1 MRIDLHCHTKKI
13 KSGDG
18 KARNV
23 TPTLFKE
30 KIELADVKIVAIT
43 NHNAFDYQQYLSLK
57 ESVDGLCQVWPGVEI
72 DVLGETKFHLIV
84 VTKPDDAFAFSKSVE
99 ILFEGDNLDTCHH
112 TLV

>member
-43 NHNAFDYQQYLSLK
+43 NHNAFDYQMMPLLFQKVLRYSLK
-57 ESVDGLCQVWPGVEI
+57 GI
-72 DVLGETKFHLIV
+72 ILIP
-84 VTKPDDAFAFSKSVE
+84 VT
-99 ILFEGDNLDTCHH
+99 IH
-112 TLV
+112 

>member
-57 ESVDGLCQVWPGVEI
+57 ESVKFGR
-72 DVLGETKFHLIV
+72 VLKLMSLERRSFI
-84 VTKPDDAFAFSKSVE
+84 
-99 ILFEGDNLDTCHH
+99 
-112 TLV
+112 

>member
-30 KIELADVKIVAIT
+30 KIELADVKIVAMTIS
-43 NHNAFDYQQYLSLK
+43 NIYH
-57 ESVDGLCQVWPGVEI
+57 
-72 DVLGETKFHLIV
+72 
-84 VTKPDDAFAFSKSVE
+84 
-99 ILFEGDNLDTCHH
+99 
-112 TLV
+112 